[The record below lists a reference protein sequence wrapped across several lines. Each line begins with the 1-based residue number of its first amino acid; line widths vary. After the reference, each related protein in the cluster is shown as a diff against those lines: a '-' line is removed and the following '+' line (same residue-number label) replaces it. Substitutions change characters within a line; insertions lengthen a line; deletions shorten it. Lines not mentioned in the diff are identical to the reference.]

1 MLTADL
7 VTARRRGDELRLA
20 PTDDVRRERVATLAA
35 ALTAR
40 AREEI
45 GSLRDDVEEALR
57 QTATALEEGGD
68 RRLAAAVGKLVR
80 DGLRFEETAGE
91 TATELRREL
100 FTQAAAARRGA
111 GLAPFDRAAFLDGF
125 ARARATTPPAL
136 EAALYADRPGA
147 QRLLAVEVPA
157 PALLAA
163 GFEISE
169 AQAVLLRA
177 TKIVAEVEAG
187 DAALYRRL
195 FRTLKF
201 LRLLP
206 VITPSRK
213 ARRLPGRDGRAA
225 QPVSKRRPLRP
236 LAGAGA
242 AGDRRLRP
250 LEAGRRRSLGRGP
263 PPPAVSTGGGDQ
275 RRCRDRRATR
285 SPTSSRP
292 SSAPSSARRPTGR
305 SIARPR
311 SSISPGRASASP
323 ISASCERADGARV
336 HFELLGF
343 WSREAVFRRIDL
355 VRAGLPHKILFAAS
369 KSLRVGEAL
378 LDDTPS
384 ARALCLF
391 ARAQRPHDPR
401 SPGTDR
407 GGLDASGRLD
417 RAEEAIAGSAEPD
430 DGPELAERRAEPDLE
445 RADAALAGGVGGHVE
460 AAAKRRHRVGEQ
472 LGERPLAQVADGRV
486 EEAGAYVAPEPR

>member
-1 MLTADL
+1 VLTADL

-20 PTDDVRRERVATLAA
+20 STDDARRERIAVLAA

-40 AREEI
+40 ARAEV
-45 GSLRDDVEEALR
+45 GNLRDDVEEALR

-100 FTQAAAARRGA
+100 FTAAAAARRGA
-111 GLAPFDRAAFLDGF
+111 GLAPFDRAAFLDDF
-125 ARARATTPPAL
+125 ARARATTPIAL

-206 VITPSRK
+206 VITRIDQTREPWEGSRSLPRRTSPGKAGLSPRDKRGGYRVEMDGPLSLFQSSGRYGLSMALALPAIAACDRWSLDAEVRWGADRRPVRFRLAGETSAAIAAPGDAPSGDALPDELATFVSAF
-213 ARRLPGRDGRAA
+213 ARATTDWKIDRTPAILDLPG
-225 QPVSKRRPLRP
+225 
-236 LAGAGA
+236 AGLCVPDLCFVRTAG
-242 AGDRRLRP
+242 
-250 LEAGRRRSLGRGP
+250 
-263 PPPAVSTGGGDQ
+263 
-275 RRCRDRRATR
+275 
-285 SPTSSRP
+285 
-292 SSAPSSARRPTGR
+292 
-305 SIARPR
+305 
-311 SSISPGRASASP
+311 
-323 ISASCERADGARV
+323 GARV

-384 ARALCLF
+384 AALYVFSRVLNV
-391 ARAQRPHDPR
+391 RTILEH
-401 SPGTDR
+401 
-407 GGLDASGRLD
+407 
-417 RAEEAIAGSAEPD
+417 
-430 DGPELAERRAEPDLE
+430 LE
-445 RADAALAGGVGGHVE
+445 RIAAG
-460 AAAKRRHRVGEQ
+460 
-472 LGERPLAQVADGRV
+472 
-486 EEAGAYVAPEPR
+486 

>member
-1 MLTADL
+1 VLTADL

-20 PTDDVRRERVATLAA
+20 PTDDARRERIATLAA

-68 RRLAAAVGKLVR
+68 RRLGAAVGKLVR
-80 DGLRFEETAGE
+80 DGLRFEETTGE

-100 FTQAAAARRGA
+100 FTHAAAARRGA

-125 ARARATTPPAL
+125 ARARATTPLAL

-147 QRLLAVEVPA
+147 QRLLAVEVRA

-206 VITPSRK
+206 VIT
-213 ARRLPGRDGRAA
+213 RLEKRGGYQVEMDGPLSLFQSGGRYGLSLALALPAIAA
-225 QPVSKRRPLRP
+225 CDRWRLDADVRWGAERRPLRFR
-236 LAGAGA
+236 LAGETSAAVATPDAALPDELATFVGA
-242 AGDRRLRP
+242 FA
-250 LEAGRRRSLGRGP
+250 
-263 PPPAVSTGGGDQ
+263 
-275 RRCRDRRATR
+275 RATTDWKIDRAPAILDLPGAGLCVPDLCFVR
-285 SPTSSRP
+285 SD
-292 SSAPSSARRPTGR
+292 
-305 SIARPR
+305 
-311 SSISPGRASASP
+311 
-323 ISASCERADGARV
+323 DGARV

-384 ARALCLF
+384 AALYVFTRVLNV
-391 ARAQRPHDPR
+391 R
-401 SPGTDR
+401 TI
-407 GGLDASGRLD
+407 LDH
-417 RAEEAIAGSAEPD
+417 
-430 DGPELAERRAEPDLE
+430 LE
-445 RADAALAGGVGGHVE
+445 RIAAG
-460 AAAKRRHRVGEQ
+460 
-472 LGERPLAQVADGRV
+472 
-486 EEAGAYVAPEPR
+486 

>member
-1 MLTADL
+1 MLTAEL
-7 VTARRRGDELRLA
+7 VGARRRGDELRLA
-20 PTDDVRRERVATLAA
+20 PTDDLRRARIATLAA

-40 AREEI
+40 AREEV
-45 GSLRDDVEEALR
+45 GNLRDDVEEALR
-57 QTATALEEGGD
+57 QTATALQEGGE

-91 TATELRREL
+91 IATDLRREL

-111 GLAPFDRAAFLDGF
+111 GVAPFDRAAFLDGF
-125 ARARATTPPAL
+125 ARVRATTPAAL

-177 TKIVAEVEAG
+177 TKIVAEVESS

-206 VITPSRK
+206 VIT
-213 ARRLPGRDGRAA
+213 RLDQTRGASPGKGGLPPAEKRGGYRVEMDGPLSLFQGGGRYGLSLALALPAIAA
-225 QPVSKRRPLRP
+225 CDRWRLDADVRWGADRRPLRFR
-236 LAGAGA
+236 LAGETSAAVATPGDALPDELATFVAAFARVTTDWKIDRAPAILDLPGAGLCVP
-242 AGDRRLRP
+242 DL
-250 LEAGRRRSLGRGP
+250 SF
-263 PPPAVSTGGGDQ
+263 V
-275 RRCRDRRATR
+275 RA
-285 SPTSSRP
+285 
-292 SSAPSSARRPTGR
+292 
-305 SIARPR
+305 
-311 SSISPGRASASP
+311 
-323 ISASCERADGARV
+323 ADGARV

-384 ARALCLF
+384 AALYVFSRVLNV
-391 ARAQRPHDPR
+391 R
-401 SPGTDR
+401 TI
-407 GGLDASGRLD
+407 LDH
-417 RAEEAIAGSAEPD
+417 
-430 DGPELAERRAEPDLE
+430 LE
-445 RADAALAGGVGGHVE
+445 RIAAG
-460 AAAKRRHRVGEQ
+460 
-472 LGERPLAQVADGRV
+472 
-486 EEAGAYVAPEPR
+486 

>member
-1 MLTADL
+1 VLTAEL
-7 VTARRRGDELRLA
+7 VGARRRGDELRLA
-20 PTDDVRRERVATLAA
+20 PTDDARRERIARLAA

-40 AREEI
+40 AREEV
-45 GSLRDDVEEALR
+45 GNLRDDVEEALR

-68 RRLAAAVGKLVR
+68 RRLGAAVGKLVR

-111 GLAPFDRAAFLDGF
+111 GLTPFDRGAFLENS
-125 ARARATTPPAL
+125 ARARGTTALAL

-157 PALLAA
+157 PTLVAA

-206 VITPSRK
+206 VITPLEKRGGYRVEMDGPLSLFQGGGRYGLSL
-213 ARRLPGRDGRAA
+213 ALALPAIAA
-225 QPVSKRRPLRP
+225 CDRWSVDADVRWGAERRPLHFR
-236 LAGAGA
+236 LAGEEPSVAVAGPGDA
-242 AGDRRLRP
+242 LPDELATFVGGFARVTTGWKIDRAPAILDLPGAGLCVPDLCFVRN
-250 LEAGRRRSLGRGP
+250 
-263 PPPAVSTGGGDQ
+263 
-275 RRCRDRRATR
+275 
-285 SPTSSRP
+285 
-292 SSAPSSARRPTGR
+292 
-305 SIARPR
+305 
-311 SSISPGRASASP
+311 
-323 ISASCERADGARV
+323 ADGARV
-336 HFELLGF
+336 HFELLGY

-384 ARALCLF
+384 AALYVFSRVLNV
-391 ARAQRPHDPR
+391 RTILGH
-401 SPGTDR
+401 
-407 GGLDASGRLD
+407 
-417 RAEEAIAGSAEPD
+417 
-430 DGPELAERRAEPDLE
+430 LE
-445 RADAALAGGVGGHVE
+445 RIAAG
-460 AAAKRRHRVGEQ
+460 
-472 LGERPLAQVADGRV
+472 
-486 EEAGAYVAPEPR
+486 